1 MKVCLISR
9 GDLNLFPPTQGA
21 SNKLFHTLYN
31 LSLLGVKAFFV
42 AAEHENY
49 FEVKNGKFIKK
60 NYPCWLAKSPLTDRI
75 KKLLSFLGIPPDI
88 YPIYHP
94 LVNFKFW
101 LKVLYVTFKEKINVL
116 QPEFTAFGLPAIFV
130 KLLTLRPICL
140 VEHNVETF
148 QIPEVTNIS
157 KKGMRTVRT
166 IEKFVCKF
174 SDKIVAITQ
183 EDKKRLEKL
192 GIKKKKI
199 VVIPHGVDIN
209 LFKKTKGKKIKR
221 KYKLKFPTLIFHGVY
236 SYKPNYEAI
245 KILTEKILPKL
256 EEKGIKAKLLA
267 VGDYP
272 PNIRNPNIIF
282 TGVVKNLPDYIDAT
296 DIAVVPIKAGG
307 GMRMKILE
315 YFAAKKPVIST
326 KRGIEGIPIKNGKE
340 AIITNIENFPQ
351 EIVRL
356 IKSKE
361 LKKKLA
367 ENAYKFVQKYDWK
380 HVCEKYVKIYGTLLK
395 NAGS

>member
-21 SNKLFHTLYN
+21 SNKLFYTLYN

-42 AAEHENY
+42 TAEHENY

-60 NYPCWLAKSPLTDRI
+60 NYPRWLAKSPVTDRI
-75 KKLLSFLGIPPDI
+75 KKLLSFLGIPSDI
-88 YPIYHP
+88 HPIYHP

-101 LKVLYVTFKEKINVL
+101 LKVLYVTLKEKINVL
-116 QPEFTAFGLPAIFV
+116 QPEFTAFCLPAIFV
-130 KLLTLRPICL
+130 KFLTLRPVCL

-148 QIPEVTNIS
+148 QIPEVTNIG
-157 KKGMRTVRT
+157 KKGMKIVKTL
-166 IEKFVCKF
+166 EKFVCKF

-192 GIKKKKI
+192 EVKREKI
-199 VVIPHGVDIN
+199 VVIPHGVN
-209 LFKKTKGKKIKR
+209 LSWFKRAKGEKIKK

-245 KILTEKILPKL
+245 KILAEKILPKL
-256 EEKGIKAKLLA
+256 EKMGIKAKLLA

-272 PNIRNPNIIF
+272 PNIKNPNIIF
-282 TGVVKNLPDYIDAT
+282 TGAVKNLPDYIDAA

-326 KRGIEGIPIKNGKE
+326 KKGIEGIQVKNGRE
-340 AIITNIENFPQ
+340 VIITNIENFPK
-351 EIVRL
+351 EIARL
-356 IKSKE
+356 IK
-361 LKKKLA
+361 LKNLRKKLVK
-367 ENAYKFVQKYDWK
+367 NAFKFVQAYDWGNICK
-380 HVCEKYVKIYGTLLK
+380 KYVEIYKELT
-395 NAGS
+395 